1 MAGADNSLWS
11 VEGGNKRVAE
21 ELLKHS
27 RASLLHRLVTQ
38 VAPSIDVPGKFVVSS
53 SDIAVNAYMLDVS
66 FQLILLYN

>member
-1 MAGADNSLWS
+1 M
-11 VEGGNKRVAE
+11 AE